1 MEDLKAR
8 YYEVVRRLIAARTPP
23 GQEPQDVP
31 PSYDCEHEKNRKEQL
46 IKLFDRTPEEVEEEE
61 VLVAQL
67 KKIESRKKER
77 EKKSHDLNKLITA
90 AESKPHHHT
99 SSASSTNASGET
111 IGTGASAHTSSDALG
126 QTLSKYVSPFR
137 LSLSLVLTMV
147 FAMTTKCNL
156 ILCRSSFK
164 GDIL

>member
-8 YYEVVRRLIAARTPP
+8 YYEVVRKLIAARTPP

-61 VLVAQL
+61 ILVAQL

-90 AESKPHHHT
+90 AESKPHHA
-99 SSASSTNASGET
+99 SSSSTNASGEM
-111 IGTGASAHTSSDALG
+111 IGIGGSTHASSDASG
-126 QTLSKYVSPFR
+126 QNIKYV
-137 LSLSLVLTMV
+137 
-147 FAMTTKCNL
+147 
-156 ILCRSSFK
+156 
-164 GDIL
+164 